1 MIAILKDQLARF
13 GAGDYGELRYHKRL
27 ASSIVVRKGELDT
40 AQSSRYDGVG
50 VRVLRNGRWGFS
62 STNRVDEDAVG
73 RALEQALAAAAAA
86 ERPEREVRLAPVESA
101 TGTFST
107 TTVRSLD
114 ETTLQDKVDLVR
126 RTESLIRSTSQLI
139 ESAVCRFE
147 EILDYKVI
155 VTTDG
160 AAVELWDSKP
170 QFYATA
176 VAARNGERE
185 RATEAV
191 GVTGGLDQ
199 LFSKR
204 SPEEMAERAAGRAV
218 DSLAAPHPEG
228 ATTTVILGPEL
239 VGLIAHEA
247 VGHTVEADLVQA
259 GAVTRD
265 KMGKR
270 VASELV
276 TLGDSGPSYLS
287 PHAGGTVLVDD
298 EGVPCGNTVII
309 KDGRLISYLHNRQT
323 AAEFGVDPTG
333 NARAWEYSV
342 EPLIRMR
349 NTYIAPGERSLEE
362 MTSEVEDGYLL
373 GAALGGQADSTAEF
387 MFGVQE
393 ARRIRN
399 GRLGGLVRGVT
410 IAGQAFEVLMSVD
423 AVSADFAWDMGSGH
437 CGKGQ
442 PAKVDGGGPHIRCR
456 ATVGGRQT

>member
-1 MIAILKDQLARF
+1 MRGLLETQLRGF
-13 GAGDYGELRYHKRL
+13 STGDYGELRYHRRL
-27 ASSIVVRKGELDT
+27 ASSIIVRKGELET
-40 AQSSRYDGVG
+40 AQTSRYEGVG

-62 STNRVDEDAVG
+62 STNHADGSAISRAVG
-73 RALEQALAAAAAA
+73 QALAASAAV
-86 ERPEREVRLAPVESA
+86 ERPKREVRLADAKLASGV
-101 TGTFST
+101 FST
-107 TTVRSLD
+107 TPVRSLND
-114 ETTLQDKVDLVR
+114 MPLQDRVDLVR
-126 RTESLIRSTSQLI
+126 RIESLIRSQSHLI
-139 ESAVCRFE
+139 ESAVCRLD
-147 EILDYKVI
+147 EILDYKAI

-160 AAVELWDSKP
+160 ATVELWDSKP

-176 VAARNGERE
+176 VAASHGERE
-185 RATEAV
+185 RAIEAV
-191 GVTGGLDQ
+191 GVTGGLDE
-199 LFSKR
+199 LFGKR
-204 SPEEMAERAAGRAV
+204 SPEEMAERAAKRAV

-259 GAVTRD
+259 GAITRD

-276 TLGDSGPSYLS
+276 TLGDSGPSYLA
-287 PHAGGTVLVDD
+287 PYAGGTVLVDD
-298 EGVPCGNTVII
+298 EGIPCGNTVLI
-309 KDGRLISYLHNRQT
+309 KDGRLVSYLHNRQT
-323 AAEFGVDPTG
+323 AAEFGVEPTG

-349 NTYIAPGERSLEE
+349 NTYVAPGESSLEK
-362 MTSEVEDGYLL
+362 MISEVQEGYLL

-399 GRLGGLVRGVT
+399 GKLGQLVRGVT
-410 IAGQAFEVLMSVD
+410 VAGQGFDVLMSVD
-423 AVSADFAWDMGSGH
+423 AVSTDFAWDLGSGH

-442 PAKVDGGGPHIRCR
+442 PAKVDGGGPYIRCR
-456 ATVGGRQT
+456 ATVGGRQP

>member
-1 MIAILKDQLARF
+1 MINILNDHLARF
-13 GAGDYGELRYHKRL
+13 DAGDYGELRYHRRL
-27 ASSIVVRKGELDT
+27 ASSVVVRKGELET

-62 STNRVDEDAVG
+62 STNRVDKRAVA
-73 RALEQALAAAAAA
+73 RAVEQALAASAAT
-86 ERPEREVRLAPVESA
+86 ERPEREIRLAPARLAV
-101 TGTFST
+101 GTFST
-107 TTVRSLD
+107 TEIRSLD
-114 ETTLQDKVDLVR
+114 ETALQDRVNLVT
-126 RTESLIRSTSQLI
+126 RTESLIRSRSGLI
-139 ESAVCRFE
+139 ESAVCRFD
-147 EILDYKVI
+147 EILDYKAI

-160 AAVELWDSKP
+160 AAFELWDSKP

-176 VAARNGERE
+176 VAARGGERE

-191 GVTGGLDQ
+191 GVTGGIDQ

-218 DSLAAPHPEG
+218 DSLTAPHPEG

-265 KMGKR
+265 KMGRR

-276 TLGDSGPSYLS
+276 TLGDSGPSHLA

-298 EGVPCGNTVII
+298 EGVPCGNTII
-309 KDGRLISYLHNRQT
+309 IEDGLLVSYLHNRQT

-349 NTYIAPGERSLEE
+349 NTYIAPGARSLEQ
-362 MTSEVEDGYLL
+362 MISEVQDGYLL

-399 GRLGGLVRGVT
+399 GKLGGLVRGVT
-410 IAGQAFEVLMSVD
+410 VAGQAFEVLMSVD